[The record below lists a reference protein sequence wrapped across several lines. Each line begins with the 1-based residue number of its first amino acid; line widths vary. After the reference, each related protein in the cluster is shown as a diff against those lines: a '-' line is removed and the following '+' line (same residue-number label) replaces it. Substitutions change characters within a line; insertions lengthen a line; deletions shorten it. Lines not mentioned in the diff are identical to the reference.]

1 MYMAQDGERAKMS
14 ESEQKL
20 YDEGMRRCGL
30 CSCWDWPVNHHNDCS
45 GCAKAQYGDE

>member
-1 MYMAQDGERAKMS
+1 MYMAQDGEKAKMS

-45 GCAKAQYGDE
+45 ICAKDQYGD